1 MIRACAADEQCP
13 GSPLAKRCL
22 WISAVV
28 TYAKALRGGKGRKAF
43 DADGYVTR
51 HLSKERLRLHK
62 YLMKLRDRM
71 IAHDD
76 SLGAK
81 KTISI
86 YPPPH
91 EPRQPPEF
99 SLGGGQNQV
108 VLTRSDLPQESKP
121 NSEGM

>member
-1 MIRACAADEQCP
+1 MIRGPPRSTRTDTLFPYTALFR
-13 GSPLAKRCL
+13 S

-76 SLGAK
+76 SIGATK
-81 KTISI
+81 KLSI
-86 YPPPH
+86 YLTPH
-91 EPRQPPEF
+91 EDRK
-99 SLGGGQNQV
+99 S
-108 VLTRSDLPQESKP
+108 TRL
-121 NSEGM
+121 NSSH